1 MSELFILALLVL
13 LALFLPFYAYLFGRG
28 PRRGGRSQG
37 RGERSQGRG
46 GRSQGRGGQEPELGR
61 PLGHIHMRMPSASSR
76 SRSWYW
82 PPSWI
87 KWNID
92 ALALELHCV
101 NTTILR
107 FETEIESHTHSIDRR
122 QFLMFEKDR
131 LCDRRNVVC
140 RLLQALERAYTAASQ

>member
-1 MSELFILALLVL
+1 MSELYILALLVL
-13 LALFLPFYAYLFGRG
+13 LALFLAFYAYLFGRG

-37 RGERSQGRG
+37 RGGR
-46 GRSQGRGGQEPELGR
+46 EPELGR
-61 PLGHIHMRMPSASSR
+61 PLGQIHMKMPPASSR
-76 SRSWYW
+76 SRSW

-92 ALALELHCV
+92 ALALELHCL

-107 FETEIESHTHSIDRR
+107 FETEIDSHTHSLDRTP
-122 QFLMFEKDR
+122 FLVFDKDR